1 MGMTTTFCHE
11 RAIDHCNLTTL
22 GRKNCMDKKKK
33 WQEQAAWTL
42 AGFLLGLI
50 LAVPVYVS
58 NLFDDAYIHAR
69 IVENF
74 LTHGV
79 PFFNTGEKFKA
90 GSSTGYLFLI
100 AALSKVWGVLDA
112 IRYFEAFMIVAT
124 ITSLFY
130 LAGFSA
136 NHRVR
141 NALAA
146 ISVIPFFLLAAYG
159 GMETPVVCL
168 LIAGAA
174 IAWRHEKHSLVVFL
188 IAMGTCFRFE
198 VILLLLVVVFYYIYV
213 RKSKKSIVIYAAPLL
228 VLFFVELMI
237 YGSVIPNA
245 ARVKSIAY
253 DYPLLDSVLNALTFN
268 FDYGLRGVLFGML
281 LVLVL
286 GFQLA
291 GMFRKKFKIDF
302 SDVFIILSCGVFAS
316 WAIGRSNIFFWY
328 YCLLVFPFGIS
339 VLLTDDAS
347 SVKKGRQRVF
357 EGRALESPHL
367 PLEVS
372 TSTQNEVGQNPET
385 LTLPLPLERLVKG
398 SKIAVLIG
406 FTILGAKAVLPEFG
420 FLGNDRILLRVG
432 RYLNIGTELYSFCP
446 SCTLVTSEIG
456 GLGYSFK
463 GKVYD
468 AFGLGDPEAVR
479 FHPMKVP
486 EERQGYSIGAI
497 PPRYVEYRN
506 PDFIVSMPI
515 FSQALR
521 RSAVINSY
529 IAYDCPFSVEVG
541 SIFGDKK
548 IQVFSK
554 TALPAH
560 TFRAMGC
567 EIASESK

>member
-1 MGMTTTFCHE
+1 MDQKNKWGE
-11 RAIDHCNLTTL
+11 RSAWALT
-22 GRKNCMDKKKK
+22 
-33 WQEQAAWTL
+33 
-42 AGFLLGLI
+42 GFLLGLI
-50 LAVPVYVS
+50 LAFPVYVS

-79 PFFNTGEKFKA
+79 PLFNIGEKFKA

-100 AALSKVWGVLDA
+100 AALSKVWGVLGA
-112 IRYFEAFMIVAT
+112 IRYFEAFLIVAT

-136 NHRVR
+136 THRGR

-146 ISVIPFFLLAAYG
+146 ISVIPFLLLAAYG

-174 IAWRHEKHSLVVFL
+174 IAWRHEKHNLVVFL
-188 IAMGTCFRFE
+188 IAIGTWFRFE
-198 VILLLLVVVFYYIYV
+198 VILLLLVVVFYYMYV
-213 RKSKKSIVIYAAPLL
+213 RKSKKSIVFYATPLL
-228 VLFFVELMI
+228 VLFLVELII

-253 DYPLLDSVLNALTFN
+253 NFPIPDSVFNALTFN
-268 FDYGLRGVLFGML
+268 FNYGLIGVFFGML
-281 LVLVL
+281 LVSVL
-286 GFQLA
+286 GFQWIEILL
-291 GMFRKKFKIDF
+291 KKFKIDF
-302 SDVFIILSCGVFAS
+302 AEVFIIFSSGVFAT

-339 VLLTDDAS
+339 VLLADENS
-347 SVKKGRQRVF
+347 PRKREKQVLS
-357 EGRALESPHL
+357 EGRGLEPPYLLQEPEALI
-367 PLEVS
+367 
-372 TSTQNEVGQNPET
+372 
-385 LTLPLPLERLVKG
+385 LPLPLERLVKG

-406 FTILGAKAVLPEFG
+406 FTILGSKAVLPEFG
-420 FLGNDRILLRVG
+420 FLGDDRILLRVG
-432 RYLNIGTELYSFCP
+432 RYLDIGTELYSFCP

-497 PPRYVEYRN
+497 PPKYVEYRN
-506 PDFIVSMPI
+506 PDFVVSMPI

-521 RSAVINSY
+521 RSTVINSY
-529 IAYDCPFSVEVG
+529 IAYDCPLGVEIGPV
-541 SIFGDKK
+541 FGDKK

-554 TALPAH
+554 TALPTH

-567 EIASESK
+567 EIADVNRGR

>member
-1 MGMTTTFCHE
+1 
-11 RAIDHCNLTTL
+11 
-22 GRKNCMDKKKK
+22 MDKKNEWEKQTV
-33 WQEQAAWTL
+33 WAL

-50 LAVPVYVS
+50 LAAPIYVS

-100 AALSKVWGVLDA
+100 AALSKVWGILGA
-112 IRYFEAFMIVAT
+112 IRYFEAFLIVAT

-136 NHRVR
+136 NHRAR
-141 NALAA
+141 NAIAA

-168 LIAGAA
+168 LITGAA

-188 IAMGTCFRFE
+188 IAIGTWFRFE
-198 VILLLLVVVFYYIYV
+198 VILLLLVVIFYYIYV
-213 RKSKKSIVIYAAPLL
+213 RKSKKSIVFYAAPLL
-228 VLFFVELMI
+228 ALFFVELMI

-253 DYPLLDSVLNALTFN
+253 NYPILDSVFNTLTLN
-268 FDYGLRGVLFGML
+268 FDYGLRGALFGIL

-291 GMFRKKFKIDF
+291 EMFCKKFKIDF
-302 SDVFIILSCGVFAS
+302 SDTFIILSSGVFAT

-339 VLLTDDAS
+339 VLLDEAS
-347 SVKKGRQRVF
+347 PGKRRRQGVS
-357 EGRALESPHL
+357 EGRGLEPPYLS
-367 PLEVS
+367 S
-372 TSTQNEVGQNPET
+372 QASISTQNEVGQKPET
-385 LTLPLPLERLVKG
+385 LILPLPLERFVKG

-406 FTILGAKAVLPEFG
+406 FAILGSKAVLPEFG

-432 RYLNIGTELYSFCP
+432 RYLDIGTELYSFCP

-456 GLGYSFK
+456 SLGYSFK

-486 EERQGYSIGAI
+486 EERQGYGIGAI
-497 PPRYVEYRN
+497 PPKYVEYRN
-506 PDFIVSMPI
+506 PDFVVSMPV

-521 RSAVINSY
+521 RSTVINSY
-529 IAYDCPFSVEVG
+529 IAYDCPFGVEIG

-560 TFRAMGC
+560 TLRAMGC
-567 EIASESK
+567 QIADKSNIAG